1 MSTAA
6 MDAVS
11 AIDAGAEGQT
21 VTSVRPTA
29 RTPRL
34 REEFIHFLDNAYPED
49 FTDEQLQMMSANI
62 EGAIERRDRPAPV
75 LQLVHSRH
83 PEPAALAFQV

>member
-34 REEFIHFLDNAYPED
+34 REEFIHFLDNAY
-49 FTDEQLQMMSANI
+49 LRISQMRSC
-62 EGAIERRDRPAPV
+62 R
-75 LQLVHSRH
+75 
-83 PEPAALAFQV
+83 